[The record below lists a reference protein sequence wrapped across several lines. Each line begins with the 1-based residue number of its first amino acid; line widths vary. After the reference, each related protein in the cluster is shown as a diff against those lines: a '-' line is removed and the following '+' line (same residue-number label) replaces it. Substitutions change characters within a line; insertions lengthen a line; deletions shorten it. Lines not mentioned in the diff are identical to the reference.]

1 MPKQIRTALDPFSN
15 GAAKD
20 DGAMSRNIAQSF
32 FGDDPPEASNGA
44 PPAGAGLPQVIDDA
58 SLATRRSALVRGA
71 DGPSGDPW
79 TLRGIAR
86 GPAKTLPSA
95 GPLDAASCDDDAW
108 QVYSDVCYSSEGY
121 LPGESPFDPPNHFP
135 NGTCEPWRPP
145 QITDQQ
151 KVAIDMILRG
161 KKLKDVAE
169 NLGIHPGTLWRWRR
183 HDLEF
188 RRTLALASQ
197 RALMFSIEQLRQLVP
212 KAVDIVHSQVESG
225 DFPAAIQ
232 LLRLVHRH
240 LETYERLAS

>member
-1 MPKQIRTALDPFSN
+1 
-15 GAAKD
+15 
-20 DGAMSRNIAQSF
+20 
-32 FGDDPPEASNGA
+32 
-44 PPAGAGLPQVIDDA
+44 
-58 SLATRRSALVRGA
+58 
-71 DGPSGDPW
+71 
-79 TLRGIAR
+79 
-86 GPAKTLPSA
+86 
-95 GPLDAASCDDDAW
+95 
-108 QVYSDVCYSSEGY
+108 
-121 LPGESPFDPPNHFP
+121 
-135 NGTCEPWRPP
+135 
-145 QITDQQ
+145 
-151 KVAIDMILRG
+151 MILRG

-169 NLGIHPGTLWRWRR
+169 DLGIHPGTLWRWRR